1 MCPQD
6 LDSSQGE
13 QHEMSL
19 DLHCGLQRLPAAH
32 LWGYATSV
40 PIKKQAHSGFR
51 KYLSAQLPGSL
62 SFSLPSERWL
72 PLPWKLITFSWWCY
86 FSSSPR
92 WSQVSFGNLLMALA
106 GTGDTGTKG
115 EQVMAT
121 SWFCK
126 STNKESILNGLRLTA
141 GLQRNEPGRD

>member
-1 MCPQD
+1 MPTGLGLFSGRTTWDVIRPSLWFATPPC
-6 LDSSQGE
+6 SSF
-13 QHEMSL
+13 M
-19 DLHCGLQRLPAAH
+19 RLCNQCS
-32 LWGYATSV
+32 Y
-40 PIKKQAHSGFR
+40 KKQAHSGFR

-92 WSQVSFGNLLMALA
+92 WSQVSFGNLLMALT
-106 GTGDTGTKG
+106 GTGDTGAKG

-126 STNKESILNGLRLTA
+126 STNKESILNGLWLTA
-141 GLQRNEPGRD
+141 GLQQNEPGRD